1 MSSQFRLTPFLFP
14 RFDLTARPRKAVL
27 SRPAPG
33 STSSYVVSASP
44 RRGRAGRTRG
54 CRSAS
59 SRGPSA
65 ASAER
70 KYHHGAGAMSSLR
83 PRHSRTSAR
92 VRGVRARRSTQRS
105 LRGGRFAFGLV
116 SFQGAAGLLRTFVR
130 YGIDFDISAESDVTG
145 RVDAG
150 IDGTNAA
157 ADAQA
162 AAKTMLFICD
172 SPTIHAPQHTPGME
186 QSRFA
191 GQFEFRKR
199 RDKGR

>member
-1 MSSQFRLTPFLFP
+1 LI
-14 RFDLTARPRKAVL
+14 
-27 SRPAPG
+27 
-33 STSSYVVSASP
+33 
-44 RRGRAGRTRG
+44 
-54 CRSAS
+54 
-59 SRGPSA
+59 
-65 ASAER
+65 
-70 KYHHGAGAMSSLR
+70 
-83 PRHSRTSAR
+83 
-92 VRGVRARRSTQRS
+92 
-105 LRGGRFAFGLV
+105 
-116 SFQGAAGLLRTFVR
+116 SFQGAAGRLRTFVR

-172 SPTIHAPQHTPGME
+172 SPTIHAPQHTPGVE

-191 GQFEFRKR
+191 GQLEFRKR